1 MQYFEKLPVINTL
14 IVDFKMASKKGIT
27 ITIIILVAITA
38 SSFLFWVIPQEEQ
51 ISLIISDHENYLDG
65 VKEIHSI
72 LDQTISTEFQSL
84 KDGNIPPD
92 EYLQIADVTST
103 QITSQISEFV
113 TSKPPNEWQDSYI
126 SYMDALRNFNSYVT
140 ETKVYAN
147 LIKEGKTDQLEET
160 LTKIQSYKSESE
172 ILIETSDSS
181 RPK

>member
-1 MQYFEKLPVINTL
+1 
-14 IVDFKMASKKGIT
+14 MASKKGIV
-27 ITIIILVAITA
+27 ITIIILAAITA
-38 SSFLFWVIPQEEQ
+38 GSFLFWMIPQETQ
-51 ISLIISDHENYLDG
+51 ISLTVSDYENYLDG

-72 LDQTISTEFQSL
+72 LDQTISTEFQNL
-84 KDGNIPPD
+84 KDEDISPD
-92 EYLQIADVTST
+92 DYLQIADITST
-103 QITSQISEFV
+103 QVSSQISEFV

-147 LIKEGKTDQLEET
+147 LVKEGKTDQFEET

-172 ILIETSDSS
+172 TLIELSDKS